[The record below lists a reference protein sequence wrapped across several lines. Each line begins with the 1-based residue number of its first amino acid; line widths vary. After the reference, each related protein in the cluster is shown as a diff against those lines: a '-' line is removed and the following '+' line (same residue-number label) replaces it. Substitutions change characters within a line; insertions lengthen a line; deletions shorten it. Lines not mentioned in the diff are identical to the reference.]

1 MPDVRSKDISV
12 AISLG
17 AIAVQWNVEDVSW
30 NPDVA
35 HDIQNRM
42 MEMLAEALSLAHT
55 YGLLP
60 SSLEPVGEALEEAEG
75 EDG

>member
-1 MPDVRSKDISV
+1 MQDVRSKDISV
-12 AISLG
+12 AIQLG
-17 AIAVQWNVEDVSW
+17 AIAVQWNVEDVPW

-35 HDIQNRM
+35 HDIKNRM
-42 MEMLAEALSLAHT
+42 MEMLEEALSLAHT

-60 SSLEPVGEALEEAEG
+60 YSLATSVEDDEETGE

>member
-1 MPDVRSKDISV
+1 MQEVRSKDISV
-12 AISLG
+12 AIQLG
-17 AIAVQWNVEDVSW
+17 TIAVQWNVEDVSW

-35 HDIQNRM
+35 HDIKNRM
-42 MEMLAEALSLAHT
+42 MEMLEEALSLAHT

-60 SSLEPVGEALEEAEG
+60 YSLALMGEETAEEEE

>member
-1 MPDVRSKDISV
+1 MQDVRSKDISV
-12 AISLG
+12 AIQLG

-35 HDIQNRM
+35 HDIKNRM
-42 MEMLAEALSLAHT
+42 MEMLAEALELAHT
-55 YGLLP
+55 YGMIP
-60 SSLEPVGEALEEAEG
+60 TSLDLEVDEAETEG

>member
-1 MPDVRSKDISV
+1 MPDWRSNDISV

>member
-1 MPDVRSKDISV
+1 MQEVRSKDISV
-12 AISLG
+12 AIQLG
-17 AIAVQWNVEDVSW
+17 TIAVQWNVEDVSW

-35 HDIQNRM
+35 HDIKNRM
-42 MEMLAEALSLAHT
+42 MEMLEEALSLAHT

-60 SSLEPVGEALEEAEG
+60 YSLATSVEDDEEIGE